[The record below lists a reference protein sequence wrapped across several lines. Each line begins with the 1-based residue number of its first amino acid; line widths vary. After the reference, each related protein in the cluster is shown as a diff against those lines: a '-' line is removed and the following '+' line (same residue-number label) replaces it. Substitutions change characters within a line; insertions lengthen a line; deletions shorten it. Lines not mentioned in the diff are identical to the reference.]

1 MLEGY
6 IAARVLVEALKR
18 IPGDPTRAKLKQAID
33 GLRNV
38 DIAGFRV
45 DYGKGRVGS
54 KLIDLALI
62 DSQGRVRE

>member
-6 IAARVLVEALKR
+6 IAARVLVDALKR
-18 IPGDPTRAKLKQAID
+18 IPGEPTRAKLKSAIE

-38 DIAGFRV
+38 DIGGFRV
-45 DYGKGRVGS
+45 DFGKGRVGS